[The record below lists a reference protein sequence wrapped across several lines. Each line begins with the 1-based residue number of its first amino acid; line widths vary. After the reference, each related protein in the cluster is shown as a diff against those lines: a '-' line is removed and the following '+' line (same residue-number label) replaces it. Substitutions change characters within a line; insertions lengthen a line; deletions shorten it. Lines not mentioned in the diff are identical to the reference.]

1 MPQLYHHLQVVQVIV
16 HTLLSGR
23 ARVHEDP
30 AAGRQEFDQRRHE
43 HGENQAERI
52 IAEELNRLGWTQAD
66 LAIQRKRAPGRL
78 DLAARLR
85 RGPIMP
91 LKWIAARVHLG
102 TSKSANGKLHEWMKQ
117 PKTQRADAAG
127 RETQQERKE
136 QHA

>member
-1 MPQLYHHLQVVQVIV
+1 LV
-16 HTLLSGR
+16 HYSTVTRR
-23 ARVHEDP
+23 ARVHEDT
-30 AAGRQEFDQRRHE
+30 AAERLEFEQRRHE
-43 HGENQAERI
+43 HGENRAERI
-52 IAEELNRLGWTQAD
+52 IAEGLNRLGWTQAD

-85 RGPIMP
+85 REPIMP
-91 LKWIAARVHLG
+91 LKWIAARMHLG